1 MGALNPIAFKLG
13 PFLVH
18 WYGIVI
24 ASGAVLGV
32 LLAIKETKQQ
42 KISTDDIYDLIL
54 WALPIG
60 LIGARLYYVIFEWP
74 YYSQHLNEI
83 IAIWQGG
90 IAIYGGLIAGGITL
104 IIFCRRRGLSIWQVL
119 DVVTPGIML
128 GQVIGR
134 WGNFI
139 NQEAFGTVVSRTQVV
154 DPNNRIG

>member
-18 WYGIVI
+18 WYGIII

-32 LLAIKETKQQ
+32 LLAINETKRQRV
-42 KISTDDIYDLIL
+42 SADDIYDLVF

-60 LIGARLYYVIFEWP
+60 LIGARIYYVIFEWQ

-104 IIFCRRRGLSIWQVL
+104 IVFCRQRSLSVWQVL

-134 WGNFI
+134 WGNFV
-139 NQEAFGTVVSRTQVV
+139 NQEAFGAAV
-154 DPNNRIG
+154 